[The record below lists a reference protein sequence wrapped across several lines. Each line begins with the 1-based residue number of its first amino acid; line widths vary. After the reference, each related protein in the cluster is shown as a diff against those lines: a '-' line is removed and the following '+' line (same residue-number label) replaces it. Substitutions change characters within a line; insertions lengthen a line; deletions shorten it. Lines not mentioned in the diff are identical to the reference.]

1 MNHDI
6 RQPTPTESALAWVV
20 NIKVA
25 SDVSRHLTGNAIAGS
40 LAAIVAMVV
49 AEDRGL
55 QNMGLFSAPAAVLL
69 TPGSVVVNVLRQQE
83 AAKIEPC
90 CPDCPDGTPCEDS
103 NGPAH

>member
-1 MNHDI
+1 MTMQ
-6 RQPTPTESALAWVV
+6 QPTPTESALAWVV

-25 SDVSRHLTGNAIAGS
+25 SNVSKHLFSSPIPGS

-55 QNMGLFSAPAAVLL
+55 KNMGILSAPAAVLL

-83 AAKIEPC
+83 QNKIEPC
-90 CPDCPDGTPCEDS
+90 CADCPDGSTPCEDK
-103 NGPAH
+103 NGPA